1 MPDVAVYFIFHLKM
15 EILLALQKKSQK
27 SNYFSYRLQNQKTMV
42 DPIQRKQ
49 ELTELDGH
57 LMFMN
62 KC

>member
-15 EILLALQKKSQK
+15 EILIALQKKKITEIKLFQ
-27 SNYFSYRLQNQKTMV
+27 LQNQKTMV

>member
-1 MPDVAVYFIFHLKM
+1 M
-15 EILLALQKKSQK
+15 EILIALQKKKSQK

-49 ELTELDGH
+49 ELAELDGH
-57 LMFMN
+57 LTFMN